1 MNTSPPRELP
11 CAELTNCAQGAV
23 EAPRNCWADLIH
35 ADLLSNFDQPSRFA
49 RAAALIGPTTLLTVP
64 PTCPLPSLCSR
75 SPRRATVTLSKWQP
89 LPKQRRLRHKALP
102 VSGSA
107 RRRGVDYRIP
117 IVPVHDAWNA
127 VLGPRQLLA
136 HWRVCVLPWLGWR
149 RLLAAAV
156 LAPLLRTRPVL
167 TG

>member
-1 MNTSPPRELP
+1 M
-11 CAELTNCAQGAV
+11 
-23 EAPRNCWADLIH
+23 
-35 ADLLSNFDQPSRFA
+35 
-49 RAAALIGPTTLLTVP
+49 
-64 PTCPLPSLCSR
+64 
-75 SPRRATVTLSKWQP
+75 
-89 LPKQRRLRHKALP
+89 
-102 VSGSA
+102 
-107 RRRGVDYRIP
+107 
-117 IVPVHDAWNA
+117 PVHDAWNA